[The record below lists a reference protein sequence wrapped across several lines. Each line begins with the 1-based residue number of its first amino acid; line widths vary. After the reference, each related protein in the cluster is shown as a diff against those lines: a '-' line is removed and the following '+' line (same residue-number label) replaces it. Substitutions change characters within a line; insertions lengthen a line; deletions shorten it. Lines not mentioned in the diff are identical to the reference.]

1 MKLPLFAVALALLP
15 AAILSA
21 GMGTPITVGD
31 GSIRLGP
38 AKVLKAGE
46 WDDVGA
52 GLKKRRGAGSR
63 IAAVAAAG
71 PGVTSTPTASCDN
84 GRNCSLTVVFRN
96 AAASPEFVTVTVSSE
111 RAGKGVHIQ
120 SSVDWDDFSWGD
132 THGVISGAFQ
142 VVSAEFASGPTRTKL
157 CAGAGCTITV
167 SFP

>member
-1 MKLPLFAVALALLP
+1 MKLTLSMLALALL
-15 AAILSA
+15 AAAVLSA

-38 AKVLKAGE
+38 AKVLRAGE

-52 GLKKRRGAGSR
+52 GLKKRRASAR
-63 IAAVAAAG
+63 IEAVSAAG
-71 PGVTSTPTASCDN
+71 PGATATPKASCDN
-84 GRNCSLTVVFRN
+84 GRNCALTVVFRN
-96 AAASPEFVTVTVSSE
+96 SGGSPEFVTVTVSSE

-120 SSVDWDDFSWGD
+120 SSVDWDDFTWGD
-132 THGVISGAFQ
+132 SHGVISGAFQ

-157 CAGAGCTITV
+157 CSGAGCTITV